1 MNNSFNRMRKSRVC
15 VGMMLA
21 ASLAVT
27 IGGCVQPKA
36 PANLPRLFTD
46 LAFNPSVPGAF
57 EIGPVSKYARYEKE
71 LAGYNGKLPSMAN
84 QDFAMLAANRSM
96 IRLALGQI
104 DGTISDALDAQAVMT
119 GEVEGE
125 SGKAIA
131 AAITDEG
138 FKVFKGECYEIAMIN
153 SIVGLGNLAKGDSE
167 TAAIGFRRALEADKM
182 SKEEG
187 RDDFI
192 LAYWGLG
199 MSFLDSDMNAAR
211 QALGRCGYKSADV
224 ISNDNMVFLISIGRA
239 PYKMLGGLYGE
250 YDSFMPSSY
259 EPASAEVFVDGKSL
273 GRSFKLVDLREQSRD
288 VPRSGKDVGQ
298 GAKAVGKFA
307 LAIVAGAFLGDAG
320 QDLVEN
326 AWSVKADT
334 RVCYMMPNEMHVV
347 SGKVSPGMHTVNV
360 KFYNAGGAELKRYK
374 QVWHYLAAPESGR
387 RYVNIRSEF
396 DRCNVQGPVAFT
408 RISKVKTKKIKPEQQ
423 GAEPKKLT
431 TVFFRNVNIPNV
443 AVGDTITLC
452 YFYRRTQNRWDN
464 TYHWRYKPM
473 AYNNKG
479 EAIGYPN
486 NRFRMQDYDVGVVGK
501 AKIVEIDGETAAAEV
516 ISLTTDYRPQVDG
529 MVTTT
534 RRVGRLWK

>member
-1 MNNSFNRMRKSRVC
+1 MNNSFNRMWKSRLC
-15 VGMMLA
+15 VSMMLA

-36 PANLPRLFTD
+36 PANLPRLFMN

-57 EIGPVSKYARYEKE
+57 EIGPASKYARYEKE

-104 DGTISDALDAQAVMT
+104 DGAISDALDAQAVMT

-125 SGKAIA
+125 TAKAVA
-131 AAITDEG
+131 AVITDEG
-138 FKVFKGECYEIAMIN
+138 LKVFKGECYEIAMLN

-182 SKEEG
+182 SKEGE
-187 RDDFI
+187 RDDFM

-224 ISNDNMVFLISIGRA
+224 ISGENIIFLISIGRA
-239 PYKMLGGLYGE
+239 PYKMLAGLYGE
-250 YDSFMPSSY
+250 YDNFMPSPY
-259 EPASAEVFVDGKSL
+259 EPAVAEVFVDGKSL
-273 GRSFKLVDLREQSRD
+273 GRSFKLVDLREQSRG

-298 GAKAVGKFA
+298 GVKATGKFA
-307 LAIVAGAFLGDAG
+307 LAVVAGAFLGDAG

-334 RVCYMMPNEMHVV
+334 RVCYMMPNEVHVV
-347 SGKVSPGMHTVNV
+347 SGKVSPGTHTVDV
-360 KFYNAGGAELKRYK
+360 KFYNAGGAELKRYE
-374 QVWHYLAAPESGR
+374 QVWHYLVAPESGR

-396 DRCNVQGPVAFT
+396 DRCNVQDSVAFT
-408 RISKVKTKKIKPEQQ
+408 RISKVKTKKMKPEQE
-423 GAEPKKLT
+423 GAEPKELT
-431 TVFFRNVNIPNV
+431 TVFFRSVNIPNV
-443 AVGDTITLC
+443 AVGNTITLC
-452 YFYRRTQNRWDN
+452 YFYRQTQNRWDN

-501 AKIVEIDGETAAAEV
+501 AKIVEIGDETAAAEV
-516 ISLTTDYRPQVDG
+516 TSLTTDYRPQVDG
-529 MVTTT
+529 MVTAT